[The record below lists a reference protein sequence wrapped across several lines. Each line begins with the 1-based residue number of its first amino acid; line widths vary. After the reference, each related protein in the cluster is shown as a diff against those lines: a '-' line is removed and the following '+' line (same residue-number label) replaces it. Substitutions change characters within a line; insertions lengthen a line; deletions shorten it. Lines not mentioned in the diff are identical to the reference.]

1 MILIKKIKMEDIN
14 YASLIKLVEESTK
27 KSYRAYYRDGVLVP
41 NVANLGGKVGTIAK
55 LERSGEYYGIA
66 VQLLEPLHPLLT
78 DRLITK
84 ILSMLNH
91 EDYVTP
97 LSLFSLTEIDQLKY
111 ILDTWFRFAVDG
123 YTNDF
128 HYKKKYPIYDDWI
141 RTVTHDPIL
150 GKIKLVDVGQNQNTG
165 GPVVPV
171 DWLDKEF
178 TNGYELHKEMDQL
191 ETRIGKP
198 PVTYAV
204 IYSMIIQKND
214 FIIKQPKVTDYQ
226 YIFYLDV
233 NGHKLNAYLSNKIKK
248 KYQYVGYNKTLIGFV
263 LDDILEPKSKSDS
276 SQSQVKEVGLL
287 VSRLQKAIRRGRF
300 GSKIL
305 IDTIEKLN
313 ISPNYNLPEHGFLR
327 VSAAKQLVWRLFISI
342 MEDCRPYQPTVEP
355 GLLELMLLVL
365 ITQRV
370 QEYQF
375 TRQVLDAI
383 KLLAIFA
390 QYNDT
395 PNDLYDWRASTISE
409 KTPIVED
416 SDYHN
421 AVSLAIDNVIMM
433 SGDQQ
438 MLRKYYSV
446 DTIFEPFV
454 VPPKLEK
461 DWEKKISK
469 IKYLDHDPEVDEDIA
484 LSSYD
489 PHSKTYIIL
498 YYQACAPIS
507 MTTKQISNYIWDIS
521 SSYNIRSHKKRPK
534 MDPVLRSIQK
544 YFYQK
549 AETDDIIKKIPSQT
563 ITFVKSELNDQIKRT
578 TFLSLFGRKYR
589 YGGKEVVIAG
599 TMKQPIRIKIDN
611 EWEYLN
617 DQQVL
622 NAYPSQMINLSEI
635 DPPFGFKWK
644 CNKAHTKIINGE
656 PYVNDTLIPYFDGS
670 NMIQSNLPKI
680 KKTIDKTIYK
690 LILEIL
696 SGLDVSLDSLLYLR
710 NHHHPEMVNWIKESD
725 FNKYHPELI
734 KSVYTKVFNQFNNI
748 ITIGPVSRSGQKM
761 HNSINYLLEGK
772 IWAVFNL
779 FSYLY
784 PLTLKP
790 NGALNFYIRKDTPGY
805 VHLIQSLET
814 IIFNFQEI
822 TGPLPTITTEL
833 WDHQKESVN
842 KIINGYRNGRYGF
855 GDASDVGA
863 GKTLTS
869 LKIATLLIGENKEI
883 YSGIL
888 VLLPGNKLIN
898 TWKDEIAKH
907 AKGFHVIFQKNNAN
921 VGVIHRNTVV
931 VTTMGRMRDHP
942 INHKWLLIIIDE
954 CLTVQNKNALWTEEA
969 WKQSMI
975 SKHLVM
981 MSATFF
987 RTRFDKLYYML
998 KMLRTGLP
1006 EKKEYLDAILLESIV
1021 SQISNI
1027 KRKWTTNINHFHLD
1041 KKSRSKYES
1050 INQSDLST
1058 ERKFAKLNSLLTS
1071 NTNVKDLISNQLS
1084 VLITQLEKNN
1094 HHCLIYARSME
1105 EAQFWSTKMDIPI
1118 YPNKGIHC
1126 IVTYNDGT
1134 YGLNDLIKYDTIL
1147 MRPPSPDK
1155 LPQIKG
1161 RLDRPGQKLDHLHI
1175 EYFILENTIEEG
1187 LIIRLNIAS
1196 QFIHKYIMPLAQ
1208 FYDISVNYHQYQ

>member
-1 MILIKKIKMEDIN
+1 MEDIN
-14 YASLIKLVEESTK
+14 YQALIKLVEKSTK
-27 KSYRAYYRDGVLVP
+27 KSFRAYYHDGVLVP
-41 NVANLGGKVGTIAK
+41 NVANMGGKIGSIAK
-55 LERSGEYYGIA
+55 LERSGEYYGIT
-66 VQLLEPLHPLLT
+66 VQLLEPLKPLLT
-78 DRLITK
+78 DRLVIK
-84 ILSMLNH
+84 ILSMLGH
-91 EDYVTP
+91 EDYLTP
-97 LSLFSLTEIDQLKY
+97 LSLFGLTKIDQLIY
-111 ILDTWFRFAVDG
+111 ILDTWFRYAVDG
-123 YTNDF
+123 YQNDF
-128 HYKKKYPIYDDWI
+128 EYKKKYPIYDVWI

-150 GKIKLVDVGQNQNTG
+150 GRIKVVDVGQNQNTG
-165 GPVVPV
+165 GPVVPI

-178 TNGYELHKEMDQL
+178 ANGKELHQEMDHL

-214 FIIKQPKVTDYQ
+214 FIISHPKNTDYQ

-233 NGHKLNAYLSNKIKK
+233 KNNKLNAYLSNKIKK
-248 KYQYVGYNKTLIGFV
+248 KYQYVGYHKTLIGFV
-263 LDDILEPKSKSDS
+263 LDDILEPKEKNNDS
-276 SQSQVKEVGLL
+276 SQVKEVGLL
-287 VSRLQKAIRRGRF
+287 VSRLQKAIRRGRM

-313 ISPNYNLPEHGFLR
+313 TSPNYNLPEHNFLR

-342 MEDCRPYQPTVEP
+342 MEDCRPYQPTIEP
-355 GLLELMLLVL
+355 GLLELMLLTL

-375 TRQVLDAI
+375 TRQVLDTI
-383 KLLAIFA
+383 KLLALLA

-395 PNDLYDWRASTISE
+395 LDDLYDWRSLSISE
-409 KTPIVED
+409 MTPIVED

-421 AVSLAIDNVIMM
+421 SISLAIDNVIMM

-454 VPPKLEK
+454 IPSKLENNWK
-461 DWEKKISK
+461 NKISK

-507 MTTKQISNYIWDIS
+507 MTTKQISNYIWDVS
-521 SSYNIRSHKKRPK
+521 SSYNIRSNKKRPK
-534 MDPVLRSIQK
+534 IDPILRSIQN

-549 AETDDIIKKIPSQT
+549 VNLDDLTKKVPKET
-563 ITFVKSELNDQIKRT
+563 ITFIKTKINDQIKRT

-599 TMKQPIRIKIDN
+599 TTKQPVRIKIDN
-611 EWEYLN
+611 EWEYFD
-617 DQQVL
+617 DQKVL
-622 NAYPSQMINLSEI
+622 NAYPSQIVNLSEI
-635 DPPFGFKWK
+635 DPPFGFRWK
-644 CNKAHTKIINGE
+644 CNKADTKIINGE
-656 PYVNDTLIPYFDGS
+656 PYINDVPIPYFDGS
-670 NMIQSNLPKI
+670 SIIQSNTPKI
-680 KKTIDKTIYK
+680 TKTIDKSTYK
-690 LILEIL
+690 IILEIL
-696 SGLDVSLDSLLYLR
+696 SGLDVKLESILYFR
-710 NHHHPEMVNWIKESD
+710 KHCHSEIVNWTKELD
-725 FNKYHPELI
+725 FKKYHSGLI
-734 KSVYTKVFNQFNNI
+734 KTVYTKVFNQFNNI

-784 PLTLKP
+784 PLTFKT
-790 NGALNFYIRKDTPGY
+790 NGALNFYIKKDTSGY
-805 VHLIQSLET
+805 VHLIQTLET
-814 IIFNFQEI
+814 IIFNFEEI
-822 TGPLPTITTEL
+822 TGSLPTIKTDL

-842 KIINGYRNGRYGF
+842 KIISGYQRGKYGF

-869 LKIATLLIGENKEI
+869 LKIATLLIKENKEI

-898 TWKDEIAKH
+898 TWKEEIAKH
-907 AKGFHVIFQKNNAN
+907 TKGFHVIFQKNNADI
-921 VGVIHRNTVV
+921 GEIKRNTIV

-969 WKQSMI
+969 WKQSMV

-1021 SQISNI
+1021 SQISSI

-1041 KKSRSKYES
+1041 KNARIQYES

-1071 NTNVKDLISNQLS
+1071 NVNVQKLISKQLS
-1084 VLITQLEKNN
+1084 NLILQLENDN
-1094 HHCLIYARSME
+1094 HKCLIYAKSME
-1105 EAQFWSTKMDIPI
+1105 EAQLWSNEMKIPI
-1118 YPNKGIHC
+1118 YPNKGTHC

-1134 YGLNDLIKYDTIL
+1134 YGLNDLVKYDTIV

-1187 LIIRLNIAS
+1187 LVIRLNIAS

-1208 FYDISVNYHQYQ
+1208 FYDVSVNYYQYQ